1 MVQHIERIST
11 HPGEMLREEFMVPM
25 NLSANALAIGINVPV
40 SRILDIVHERR
51 GISADTAVRLAKYF
65 GTSERFWTNLQA
77 EYDLSVIHQ
86 KKQPDLDRIVP
97 HVRPVAAADDLASS
111 PA

>member
-1 MVQHIERIST
+1 MRPIERVFT
-11 HPGEMLREEFMVPM
+11 HPGEMLREEFMLPM
-25 NLSANALAIGINVPV
+25 QLSANALAIGINVPV

-77 EYDLSVIHQ
+77 EYDLSMVRL
-86 KKQPDLDRIVP
+86 KKKADLERIVP
-97 HVRPVAAADDLASS
+97 RSYATSAVEVAR
-111 PA
+111 